1 VNELCRASDE
11 LFEANSREPEFRVGI
26 DCGSAVDAAIGD
38 SPRLFNLPPSELADW
53 RNGHLSIP

>member
-26 DCGSAVDAAIGD
+26 DCGSAVGAAIGD
-38 SPRLFNLPPSELADW
+38 SPRLFNLPPS
-53 RNGHLSIP
+53 